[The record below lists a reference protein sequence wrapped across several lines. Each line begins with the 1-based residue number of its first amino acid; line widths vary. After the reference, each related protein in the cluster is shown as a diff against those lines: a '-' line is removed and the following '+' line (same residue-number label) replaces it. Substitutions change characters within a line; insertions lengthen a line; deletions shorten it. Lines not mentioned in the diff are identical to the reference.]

1 MDWLKGIQNDSVR
14 ITRVLLKHDEEELAM
29 SILGAAFSTWCDVHE
44 VPLSERKQMLK
55 KLVDLQDVVK

>member
-14 ITRVLLKHDEEELAM
+14 ITKVLLKHDEEALAM
-29 SILGAAFSTWCDVHE
+29 SILGAAFSSWCDVHE